1 MICRTLPIF
10 HYVVHLLK
18 NQVVCKAQ
26 PRENYL
32 NTKIHIMID
41 TFKVILMESIKN
53 VAINNVHLR
62 EIQESLA
69 RDEIKIP
76 VEELLDI
83 IIDLSAKNEK
93 KILEIIKNRIQ
104 NSDFLLNEWLSTP
117 VETDKTDAVH
127 DHDLVI

>member
-1 MICRTLPIF
+1 M
-10 HYVVHLLK
+10 
-18 NQVVCKAQ
+18 CKAQ

-32 NTKIHIMID
+32 NTKIHIMIE

-83 IIDLSAKNEK
+83 IIDLSAKNEQ
-93 KILEIIKNRIQ
+93 KILETIKNRKMK
-104 NSDFLLNEWLSTP
+104 SDFLLKEWLSTP
-117 VETDKTDAVH
+117 VEIDKTDAVH

>member
-1 MICRTLPIF
+1 M
-10 HYVVHLLK
+10 
-18 NQVVCKAQ
+18 CKAQ
-26 PRENYL
+26 PKETYL

-41 TFKVILMESIKN
+41 TFKVILMQSTKN

-83 IIDLSAKNEK
+83 IFDLSAKNEQQ
-93 KILEIIKNRIQ
+93 ILEIIKNRRKK
-104 NSDFLLNEWLSTP
+104 SDFLLKEWLSTP

>member
-1 MICRTLPIF
+1 MRKLI
-10 HYVVHLLK
+10 YV
-18 NQVVCKAQ
+18 KAQ
-26 PRENYL
+26 PREIYL

-41 TFKVILMESIKN
+41 TFKVILMQSTKN

-76 VEELLDI
+76 VEELIDI
-83 IIDLSAKNEK
+83 IFDLSAKNEQQ
-93 KILEIIKNRIQ
+93 ILEIIKKRRQ
-104 NSDFLLNEWLSTP
+104 KSDFLLKEWLSTP
-117 VETDKTDAVH
+117 VETDKTDAVQ

>member
-1 MICRTLPIF
+1 
-10 HYVVHLLK
+10 
-18 NQVVCKAQ
+18 
-26 PRENYL
+26 
-32 NTKIHIMID
+32 
-41 TFKVILMESIKN
+41 MESIKN

>member
-1 MICRTLPIF
+1 M
-10 HYVVHLLK
+10 
-18 NQVVCKAQ
+18 CKAQ
-26 PRENYL
+26 SRENYL
-32 NTKIHIMID
+32 NTKIHIIIE

-69 RDEIKIP
+69 KDEIKIP

-83 IIDLSAKNEK
+83 IIDLSAKNEH
-93 KILEIIKNRIQ
+93 KILETIKNRKRK
-104 NSDFLLNEWLSTP
+104 SDILLKEWLSTP
-117 VETDKTDAVH
+117 VEIDKTDAVH

>member
-1 MICRTLPIF
+1 MRKLI
-10 HYVVHLLK
+10 YV
-18 NQVVCKAQ
+18 KAQ

-41 TFKVILMESIKN
+41 TFKVILMQSTKN

-69 RDEIKIP
+69 RDEIKIS
-76 VEELLDI
+76 VEELIDI
-83 IIDLSAKNEK
+83 IFDLSAKNEQQ
-93 KILEIIKNRIQ
+93 ILEIIKKRRQ
-104 NSDFLLNEWLSTP
+104 KSDFLLKEWLSTP
-117 VETDKTDAVH
+117 VETDKTDAVQ